1 MNPLV
6 SVIIP
11 CRNEEKTIHRV
22 LEALHQQ
29 TFPIKDMEVVIADG
43 FSTDQTRS
51 AIQAFSEAHPQLKVR
66 LVDNP
71 KRIIPAGLNTAIRAA
86 TGEYIVRMDAHS
98 IPEPDY
104 VARSIATLQSGV
116 AENVGGVW
124 DIRARDESWI
134 ARSIAAAAANPLA
147 VGDALYRFTDKA
159 GYVDTVP
166 YGAYKK
172 SLFDEIGLFD
182 ESLLANEDYEVNTRI
197 RQAGGR
203 IWLDPAIRCTYFAR
217 PNLRALA
224 KQYWG
229 YGYWKA
235 QMLKRYPNT
244 LRWRQAL
251 PPLFVLGLLLAAVSG
266 FFWRPAWIVMGI
278 VFALYLLIQ
287 LIPAFSIARKLN
299 DLSLTFGIIL
309 ATLTM
314 HFSWG
319 TALIVGLLSKP
330 NGKTNGRKD

>member
-1 MNPLV
+1 MSPLV

-29 TFPIKDMEVVIADG
+29 SFPVEDMEVVIADG
-43 FSTDQTRS
+43 LSEDNTRS
-51 AIQAFSEAHPQLKVR
+51 AIQAFQEAHPRLKVH

-71 KRIIPAGLNTAIRAA
+71 ERIIPAGLNTAIKAA
-86 TGEYIVRMDAHS
+86 TGEIIVRMDAHS
-98 IPEPDY
+98 LPEPDY
-104 VARSIATLQSGV
+104 VQRSVDAIQSGI

-124 DIRARDESWI
+124 NIQAPNESWI
-134 ARSIAAAAANPLA
+134 ARSIAAAAGNPLA

-159 GYVDTVP
+159 AYVDTVP
-166 YGAYKK
+166 YGAYKS

-182 ESLLANEDYEVNTRI
+182 ETLLANEDYEVNTRI

-203 IWLDPAIRCTYFAR
+203 IWLDPAIRCTYFSR
-217 PNLRALA
+217 PTLRALA

-235 QMLKRYPNT
+235 QMLKRYPET

-251 PPLFVLGLLLAAVSG
+251 PPLFVLGVLFLAILG
-266 FFWRPAWIVMGI
+266 FFWKPAWIALTAGLG
-278 VFALYLLIQ
+278 LYLLIQ
-287 LIPAFSIARKLN
+287 LIPALSLARKQK
-299 DLSLTFGIIL
+299 DLSLAVGIIL

-319 TALIVGLLSKP
+319 TALIVGLISTP
-330 NGKTNGRKD
+330 DRKK